1 MLFFIFTL
9 RVDQWMSL
17 DNIPLKITWI
27 YGWQLQMDVENSRN
41 TKLIS
46 SEMLMQRMTTDLTVF
61 GSVVSLRRHKTFSVR
76 PLPSIW
82 LIALYL
88 EKKVLH
94 TIGRAWDQLRLNCQS
109 LTQTH
114 GVFFIILF
122 APLPSPTT
130 TRQIYNQN
138 LLENFEEVS
147 FSAVFDRHK
156 DSFSEPL
163 YPQSDFPCEHHF

>member
-1 MLFFIFTL
+1 
-9 RVDQWMSL
+9 
-17 DNIPLKITWI
+17 
-27 YGWQLQMDVENSRN
+27 MDVENSRN

-94 TIGRAWDQLRLNCQS
+94 TIW
-109 LTQTH
+109 
-114 GVFFIILF
+114 
-122 APLPSPTT
+122 
-130 TRQIYNQN
+130 
-138 LLENFEEVS
+138 
-147 FSAVFDRHK
+147 
-156 DSFSEPL
+156 
-163 YPQSDFPCEHHF
+163 